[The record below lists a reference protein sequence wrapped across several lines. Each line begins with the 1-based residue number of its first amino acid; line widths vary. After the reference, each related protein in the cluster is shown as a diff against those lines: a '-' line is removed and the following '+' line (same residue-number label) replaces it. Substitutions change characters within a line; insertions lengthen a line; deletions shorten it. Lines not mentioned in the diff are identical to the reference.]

1 MSSLSTRRQL
11 FNKDP
16 YCFWCGCLTTL
27 GVDNPRLN
35 TLATVDHL
43 YSRQHPLRSRR
54 KHLKVLACFGC
65 NQRRNNCESKGIYF
79 MPKLLHRLD
88 VARDSCATLARA
100 IVMDR
105 EDTRNEET
113 KKSSVATLRAVSPAE
128 IVILKEEYERE
139 VKRKQPMRV
148 IQTFEAAVEFA
159 KENPAR

>member
-1 MSSLSTRRQL
+1 
-11 FNKDP
+11 
-16 YCFWCGCLTTL
+16 
-27 GVDNPRLN
+27 
-35 TLATVDHL
+35 
-43 YSRQHPLRSRR
+43 
-54 KHLKVLACFGC
+54 
-65 NQRRNNCESKGIYF
+65 
-79 MPKLLHRLD
+79 
-88 VARDSCATLARA
+88 
-100 IVMDR
+100 MDR